1 MLDSRFLGVPG
12 HQQSLGSF
20 IYNAKIL
27 VMRKQ
32 ITDGHMPND
41 GMMGSTTLDYVQVVR
56 GLPASIVPSGGTM
69 DNYPAGQ
76 TELADEIL
84 TIPYRLMS
92 DNGLIVRERD
102 VVINLISR
110 RQFLVLWSHNP
121 NDAGVQIV
129 AGLQYGVVNI
139 DLSKQS

>member
-1 MLDSRFLGVPG
+1 
-12 HQQSLGSF
+12 
-20 IYNAKIL
+20 
-27 VMRKQ
+27 
-32 ITDGHMPND
+32 
-41 GMMGSTTLDYVQVVR
+41 
-56 GLPASIVPSGGTM
+56 M

-84 TIPYRLMS
+84 TIPYRLQS

-102 VVINLISR
+102 VVINLLSR

-129 AGLQYGVVNI
+129 AGLQYGVVNL